1 MHEILMHSC
10 LTLQLAAPKCG
21 DKVYLCVHVHGVCV
35 CVCVCVV
42 LCTAGQFQV
51 VEPVQDDSSEGG
63 GSGFKKRYKLSNKD
77 FLLLEHPILDCPGM
91 H

>member
-1 MHEILMHSC
+1 M
-10 LTLQLAAPKCG
+10 
-21 DKVYLCVHVHGVCV
+21 CV
-35 CVCVCVV
+35 CV